1 MGSCEITAHH
11 GGAPMSGKTIV
22 VVEDDPLLRSD
33 AVAMLDA
40 AGLSVVD
47 FETADEAVA
56 FLEQRQGRVAAILTD
71 VRMPGRLDG
80 FDLAVKVS
88 MSWPDITVLMTSG
101 QERPQ
106 SLLIPSVAFLPKPWR
121 ALDVL
126 TAMQKAAER
135 A

>member
-1 MGSCEITAHH
+1 
-11 GGAPMSGKTIV
+11 MSGKTIV

-40 AGLSVVD
+40 AGLAVVD

-56 FLEQRQGRVAAILTD
+56 FLERQEGRVAAILTD

-88 MSWPDITVLMTSG
+88 MIWPDITVLMTSG

-106 SLLIPSVAFLPKPWR
+106 SLLIPSVAFLPKPWL

-126 TAMQKAAER
+126 TALQKAAER

>member
-1 MGSCEITAHH
+1 M
-11 GGAPMSGKTIV
+11 PGKTIV
-22 VVEDDPLLRSD
+22 VVEDDPLLRTH

-40 AGLSVVD
+40 AGLAVVD
-47 FETADEAVA
+47 FETADEAV
-56 FLEQRQGRVAAILTD
+56 LYLQSRDGDVAAVLTD

-88 MSWPDITVLMTSG
+88 MSWPDIKVLMTSG
-101 QERPQ
+101 LDRPT
-106 SLLIPSVAFLPKPWR
+106 SLLIPSVAFLPKPWL

-126 TAMQKAAER
+126 TAMQKAVER